1 MPDFDWENFLG
12 NIGQGLAN
20 NVGNTLNNVTSN
32 PQLLPSLASAYQY
45 MNQANR
51 YGERGEQ
58 LAAGVDPWG
67 QYRSGYAQKL
77 NDLYNDPSSIANNP
91 AYQFRLSQGMGK
103 TASAAQAKN
112 GGWGNEFAAMENYA
126 QGLASTEYDA
136 EVKRLM
142 QLGGAN
148 LDPTNA
154 AKIQLDADRNQIE
167 AERAALG
174 FLGTALAPQPVTNV
188 TNNNTGGG
196 TGGLGSIKPSDVAN
210 GILNG
215 SNYGSTISAIYGGGQ
230 GALQAISAAMASGA
244 KFIDLGNGQMIDLA
258 AAARAMGGVD
268 SPGNFGTYPTDG
280 SIGNY
285 GPETPIEIP
294 TDPYVPIQ
302 DPGGFTPTDP
312 MPDDYIYEGLNFW
325 MQP

>member
-12 NIGQGLAN
+12 NVGQGLAN

-103 TASAAQAKN
+103 TASAEQAKN

-188 TNNNTGGG
+188 TNNNAGGG
-196 TGGLGSIKPSDVAN
+196 TGGNPG
-210 GILNG
+210 NG
-215 SNYGSTISAIYGGGQ
+215 SWNQDGSYRLPNGTN
-230 GALQAISAAMASGA
+230 
-244 KFIDLGNGQMIDLA
+244 IDVTKLA
-258 AAARAMGGVD
+258 AAARLGDPAAIKQLFEISGGSSVD
-268 SPGNFGTYPTDG
+268 EAIRNLGSGGTPGYGTGDDIPYPYNPDEG
-280 SIGNY
+280 MYPQLPG
-285 GPETPIEIP
+285 GGG
-294 TDPYVPIQ
+294 DPYNPDTGYGSGDTY
-302 DPGGFTPTDP
+302 DPGPDISIPDIEDSLGSWFDP
-312 MPDDYIYEGLNFW
+312 
-325 MQP
+325 

>member
-188 TNNNTGGG
+188 TNNNAGGG
-196 TGGLGSIKPSDVAN
+196 TGGNPG
-210 GILNG
+210 NG
-215 SNYGSTISAIYGGGQ
+215 SWNQDGSYRLPNGTN
-230 GALQAISAAMASGA
+230 
-244 KFIDLGNGQMIDLA
+244 IDVTKLA
-258 AAARAMGGVD
+258 AAARLGDPAAIKQLFEISGGSSVD
-268 SPGNFGTYPTDG
+268 EAIRNLGSGGTPGYGTGDDIPYPYNPDEGMYPQLPGGDG
-280 SIGNY
+280 
-285 GPETPIEIP
+285 
-294 TDPYVPIQ
+294 DPYNPDTGYGSGDTY
-302 DPGGFTPTDP
+302 DPGPDISIPDIEDSLGSWFDP
-312 MPDDYIYEGLNFW
+312 
-325 MQP
+325 

>member
-188 TNNNTGGG
+188 TNNNAGGG
-196 TGGLGSIKPSDVAN
+196 TGGNPG
-210 GILNG
+210 NG
-215 SNYGSTISAIYGGGQ
+215 SWNQDGSYRLPNGTN
-230 GALQAISAAMASGA
+230 
-244 KFIDLGNGQMIDLA
+244 IDVTKLA
-258 AAARAMGGVD
+258 AAARLGDPAAIKQLFEISGGSSVD
-268 SPGNFGTYPTDG
+268 EAIRNLGSGGTPGYGTGDDIPYPYNPDEG
-280 SIGNY
+280 MY
-285 GPETPIEIP
+285 PQLPTP
-294 TDPYVPIQ
+294 
-302 DPGGFTPTDP
+302 DP
-312 MPDDYIYEGLNFW
+312 MPDDYLYEGADLSFTDFGG
-325 MQP
+325 